1 MYKIYK
7 VVAGDTY
14 ESIAQR
20 FNTTVKNLQDINGKN
35 YITLGELIIVP
46 NNQNDN
52 WFDVYTVEK
61 GDNLY
66 AIAQK
71 YNISLT
77 DLLNINGLDKDNY
90 IYPGQE
96 IMVPKNNVKVI
107 ITTDDET
114 INSASKRLGLNNEE
128 LLYQNDNIYL
138 LPEQL
143 LVYKK

>member
-1 MYKIYK
+1 M
-7 VVAGDTY
+7 GDTL
-14 ESIAQR
+14 ESIAR
-20 FNTTVKNLQDINGKN
+20 KFNTTVKDLQDINDKD
-35 YITLGELIIVP
+35 YISLGELIIVP
-46 NNQNDN
+46 NNQNN
-52 WFDVYTVEK
+52 SWFDVYTVEK

-71 YNISLT
+71 YNIDLV
-77 DLLNINGLDKDNY
+77 DLLNINGLDKENY

-96 IMVPKNNVKVI
+96 IMVPKPNVNVI
-107 ITTDDET
+107 VTKDNET
-114 INSASKRLGLNNEE
+114 INSASKRLGLNDEE

>member
-7 VVAGDTY
+7 VTSGDTF
-14 ESIAQR
+14 ESIAKK
-20 FNTTVKNLQDINGKN
+20 FNTTVKDLQEINDKA
-35 YITLGELIIVP
+35 YITMGELIIVP
-46 NNQNDN
+46 NNQNDS
-52 WFDVYTVEK
+52 WFDIYTVEK

-66 AIAQK
+66 NIANK
-71 YNISLT
+71 YNISLK
-77 DLLNINGLDKDNY
+77 DLLDINGLDKDNY

-96 IMVPKNNVKVI
+96 IMVPKDNVKVI
-107 ITTDDET
+107 ITSNEET

-143 LVYKK
+143 LVYKR